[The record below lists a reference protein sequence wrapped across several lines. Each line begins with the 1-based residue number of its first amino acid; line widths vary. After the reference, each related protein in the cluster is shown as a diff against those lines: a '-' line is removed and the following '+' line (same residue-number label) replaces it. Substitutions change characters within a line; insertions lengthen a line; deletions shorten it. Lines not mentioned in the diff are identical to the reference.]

1 MPRGIN
7 SLKCAHH
14 DAYRL
19 FPLQTWKD
27 AVFVDSRPSP
37 FPPSATVYVLSLYP
51 SSTVQLFHFH
61 LSRPFPSPPF
71 ARFSTTRCRRGRMA
85 ACQLQLAIA
94 AAYLG
99 PDREEK
105 KKEGRRKR
113 RTREELGAQVQFE
126 ECRGTGMKFES
137 WERRRFRRFRT
148 AKQIFVSA
156 RLII

>member
-27 AVFVDSRPSP
+27 VVFVDSRPSP

-51 SSTVQLFHFH
+51 SSSVQLFHFH

-105 KKEGRRKR
+105 KEGRRKR
-113 RTREELGAQVQFE
+113 RTRRRVGSTGAVRRTSRDGNEIRVLGTSPIPTFPNSEIDLCFCPV
-126 ECRGTGMKFES
+126 
-137 WERRRFRRFRT
+137 
-148 AKQIFVSA
+148 
-156 RLII
+156 

>member
-27 AVFVDSRPSP
+27 VVFVDSRPSP
-37 FPPSATVYVLSLYP
+37 FPLSATVYVLFLYP
-51 SSTVQLFHFH
+51 SYSVQLFHFH

-105 KKEGRRKR
+105 KKREEGREVRG
-113 RTREELGAQVQFE
+113 EELGAQVQFE
-126 ECRGTGMKFES
+126 ERRGTGMKFES
-137 WERRRFRRFRT
+137 WERRRFRRFRI
-148 AKQIFVSA
+148 AKQIFVFA